1 MASKETLKEKSLSGL
16 LMFVLGFAGF
26 SLLGAI
32 ILVILISLGVLP
44 SI

>member
-1 MASKETLKEKSLSGL
+1 VAQKETLKEKSLSGL
-16 LMFVLGFAGF
+16 LMFILGFVGF
-26 SLLGAI
+26 SILGAI